1 MVEGSLGAAAEIAP
15 HIIVIGNEKGGSGKS
30 TTAMHLIAGL
40 LQRGFEVGSI
50 DLDAGQATLTR
61 YIENRRRTN
70 TEPGFALSMPAHRRL
85 ESSDQDS
92 AAAAAASDRSRLD
105 DCVAELSRSNQFV
118 VIDTPGSDIAI
129 SRHAHSLADTLI
141 TPLNDSYVDL
151 DLLASID
158 PETHRVLHPSRYAEM
173 VWEQMKARAVRGG
186 RAIDW
191 VVMRNRIGALSSR
204 NNAAVARSLSELAK
218 RIGFRIAPG
227 FTERVIFRELFL
239 RGLTLLDLRAPG
251 VGQRLNMSHVTA
263 RQEVR
268 QLLEAIGL
276 PNAPEPAQN
285 GPQSGNSQL
294 PDPI

>member
-1 MVEGSLGAAAEIAP
+1 MAEGGIGGGAPP
-15 HIIVIGNEKGGSGKS
+15 HVIVIGNEKGGSGKS

-40 LQRGFEVGSI
+40 LQRGFRVGSV

-61 YIENRRRTN
+61 YVENRRRTN
-70 TEPGFALSMPAHRRL
+70 EEPGVDLDMPDHRRL
-85 ESSDQDS
+85 EASVLDSVS
-92 AAAAAASDRSRLD
+92 AASAADRERLD
-105 DCVAELSRSNQFV
+105 ACVGDLSGSNSFIV
-118 VIDTPGSDIAI
+118 VDTPGSDIPI

-151 DLLASID
+151 DLLASVD
-158 PETHRVLHPSRYAEM
+158 PRSHGIRHPSRYAEM
-173 VWEQMKARAVRGG
+173 VWEQKKARAMRGG

-191 VVMRNRIGALSSR
+191 IVMRNRIGALASR
-204 NNAAVARSLSELAK
+204 NNAAVDRSLSELAT

-227 FTERVIFRELFL
+227 FSERVIFRELFL

-276 PNAPEPAQN
+276 PSAPEPAQN
-285 GPQSGNSQL
+285 DADAGKMRV
-294 PDPI
+294 